1 MLEPYRY
8 LGVCHAAG
16 RRCATKADHVTAD
29 QHANLVNLLRDLIG
43 EPFLQATARQSGL
56 MAVASVKATTD
67 LKLKVNGLATPFLR
81 GIPAGRDEVLDLQP
95 GVIPGTIPAADQWA
109 ELGFNIRRFEPPRL
123 GPAFRDRPLPHVNLD
138 KVLQFLLA

>member
-1 MLEPYRY
+1 
-8 LGVCHAAG
+8 
-16 RRCATKADHVTAD
+16 
-29 QHANLVNLLRDLIG
+29 
-43 EPFLQATARQSGL
+43 

-95 GVIPGTIPAADQWA
+95 GVIPGTIPAADQWG

-123 GPAFRDRPLPHVNLD
+123 GAAFRDRPLPHVNLD